1 MQLFLQIVGG
11 AFVAL
16 VLFVLVAYFVIRWKL
31 RSWLKSLGDLISQGL
46 GGGVPPFRVKLT
58 RRSELDDPDE
68 EWVQDEHV
76 KEFDSLSAQFQG
88 LGFTKLEEYLIEE
101 IATQMR
107 VYLDSDGSTVG
118 IVYNHPAIGVWCDVY
133 RKYQDNT
140 SWTFGSTKYHGMDI
154 PPYAVQKF
162 FPDQSVEEIVTQFRA
177 EAPDTNMVTITPEAF
192 PALFEKAY
200 AREMDWRM
208 ERGGTTEEEIRRIAE
223 MNGDE
228 CTDETVRQIQLQW
241 RTAIHHFVSDKA
253 LKRYRKEAELNS
265 FEWDHLQSYGVVI
278 HERMQGEQLLQ
289 VYDEEYYPDLLGE
302 SEEDDEDAADMRDQR
317 QKWNQ
322 RIAELNQALTQGTPQ
337 QVFRDMIELGNGS
350 GGVKSVWEYKLS
362 VSEPVAADIW
372 TRTYEQEDEDE
383 GWDD

>member
-107 VYLDSDGSTVG
+107 VYWDSDGATFG

-192 PALFEKAY
+192 PAFFEKAY

-350 GGVKSVWEYKLS
+350 GGVKSVWEYKSS